1 MGSCTARMEKERKA
15 DDDCESLRLSA
26 QEEKMT
32 AENEQ
37 FFREKIN
44 GVREYLA
51 FVKQAYVDEEGNIE
65 MFEYGKA
72 MGCLDAMENVLK
84 EEMDGD

>member
-1 MGSCTARMEKERKA
+1 
-15 DDDCESLRLSA
+15 
-26 QEEKMT
+26 MT

-44 GVREYLA
+44 GVKEYMA
-51 FVKQAYVDEEGNIE
+51 FVKQAYLDEEGNIE

-72 MGCLDAMENVLK
+72 MGCLDSMEDVIK
-84 EEMDGD
+84 EEPEEADDDAYDAEI

>member
-1 MGSCTARMEKERKA
+1 MTKENK
-15 DDDCESLRLSA
+15 E
-26 QEEKMT
+26 
-32 AENEQ
+32 

-44 GVREYLA
+44 GVKEYMA
-51 FVKQAYVDEEGNIE
+51 FVKHAYVDEEGNIE

-84 EEMDGD
+84 EEQESD

>member
-1 MGSCTARMEKERKA
+1 
-15 DDDCESLRLSA
+15 
-26 QEEKMT
+26 MT

-51 FVKQAYVDEEGNIE
+51 FVKQAYIDEEGKIE

-72 MGCLDAMENVLK
+72 MDAWTLWRTY
-84 EEMDGD
+84 

>member
-1 MGSCTARMEKERKA
+1 
-15 DDDCESLRLSA
+15 
-26 QEEKMT
+26 MT

-65 MFEYGKA
+65 MLEYGVFGRYGA
-72 MGCLDAMENVLK
+72 RAEGGNRR
-84 EEMDGD
+84 

>member
-1 MGSCTARMEKERKA
+1 MEKEYQNE
-15 DDDCESLRLSA
+15 DVGQGLCPST

-44 GVREYLA
+44 GVKEYMA
-51 FVKQAYVDEEGNIE
+51 FVKHAYVDEEGNIE
-65 MFEYGKA
+65 MLEYGKA
-72 MGCLDAMENVLK
+72 MGRLDAMENVLK

>member
-1 MGSCTARMEKERKA
+1 MEKEYQNE
-15 DDDCESLRLSA
+15 DVGQGLCPSI

-44 GVREYLA
+44 GVKEYMA
-51 FVKQAYVDEEGNIE
+51 FVKHAYVDEEGNIE
-65 MFEYGKA
+65 MLEYGKA

>member
-1 MGSCTARMEKERKA
+1 
-15 DDDCESLRLSA
+15 
-26 QEEKMT
+26 MT

-37 FFREKIN
+37 FFMKKIN
-44 GVREYLA
+44 GVREYL
-51 FVKQAYVDEEGNIE
+51 DEEGKIE

>member
-44 GVREYLA
+44 GVKEYMAL
-51 FVKQAYVDEEGNIE
+51 VKQAYIDEEGNIE

-84 EEMDGD
+84 EEQDSD

>member
-1 MGSCTARMEKERKA
+1 
-15 DDDCESLRLSA
+15 
-26 QEEKMT
+26 MT

-65 MFEYGKA
+65 MFEYGKS

-84 EEMDGD
+84 EEPEEADDAYDAEI

>member
-1 MGSCTARMEKERKA
+1 MEKEYQNE
-15 DDDCESLRLSA
+15 DVGQGLCLSA

-44 GVREYLA
+44 GVKEYMA
-51 FVKQAYVDEEGNIE
+51 FVKQAYIDEEGNIE

-72 MGCLDAMENVLK
+72 MGCLDAMEDVLK
-84 EEMDGD
+84 EERDSD